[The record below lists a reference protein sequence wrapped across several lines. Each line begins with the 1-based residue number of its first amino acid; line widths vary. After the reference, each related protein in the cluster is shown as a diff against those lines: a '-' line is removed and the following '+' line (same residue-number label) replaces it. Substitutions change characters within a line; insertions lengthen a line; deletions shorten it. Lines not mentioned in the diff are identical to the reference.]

1 MVLKVEFFCTSSKEQ
16 LDIQQF
22 EVVSMEFLRIIIA
35 MAAMGRTITAITTI
49 VTMLATWNSRD
60 VQGYLAAAVTALS

>member
-1 MVLKVEFFCTSSKEQ
+1 MVLKDEVLCTSSKEQ

-49 VTMLATWNSRD
+49 VTMLAT
-60 VQGYLAAAVTALS
+60 